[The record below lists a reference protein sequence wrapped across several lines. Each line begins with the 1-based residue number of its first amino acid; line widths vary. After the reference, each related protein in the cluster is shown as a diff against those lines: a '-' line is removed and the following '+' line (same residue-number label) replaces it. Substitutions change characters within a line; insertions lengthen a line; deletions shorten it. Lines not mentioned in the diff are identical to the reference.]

1 MLLHT
6 TLLSQINLPCKFLE
20 MWPERKKYTPVALVV
35 LLTLFSCGISFA
47 LNVYS
52 ARILMNDV
60 SGLMSMRWL
69 KPCLSARDTRLTL
82 RPRHGH
88 GAYLAPAQWR
98 LQQDARSQR
107 GRTD

>member
-1 MLLHT
+1 M
-6 TLLSQINLPCKFLE
+6 
-20 MWPERKKYTPVALVV
+20 V

-52 ARILMNDV
+52 AGVLMNDV

-82 RPRHGH
+82 GPRHGH

-107 GRTD
+107 GRDKGYEGYPDSGDEFAPKEPSVQKW